1 MNESE
6 SNSNDIL
13 GYVISYTLSKKI
25 TCNKLPQIINI
36 EYVTTDD
43 DKFII
48 GFNIKFSKSSLKDC
62 MEDARIIADRI
73 SCLIAYETLQP
84 VDVNFSGHAGIPKP
98 GKTARVSKSLTLKWN
113 IRGREPTI
121 SLTNPDVAGV
131 LRLDEA
137 EHHCLQLFRSAILH
151 FNNGS
156 KVEALKELFAIIEYD
171 KDFPD
176 HDKYYGL
183 RQIFSHRPRNHKNNM
198 SYEQG
203 TIEKFKRHFGK
214 EDFDYLKFEPENNV
228 IIVDINSSKTQER
241 LKKIVSDFINE
252 IKLYIPK
259 KLGMGES
266 S

>member
-13 GYVISYTLSKKI
+13 GYVISYSLSKKI
-25 TCNKLPQIINI
+25 AFNKLPEINNI

-43 DKFII
+43 DKYII
-48 GFNIKFSKSSLKDC
+48 GFNIKFSKLSLEDC
-62 MEDARIIADRI
+62 MKDARIIADRI

-84 VDVNFSGHAGIPKP
+84 IDVNFSGHAGIPKP

-113 IRGREPTI
+113 IRGKEPTI

-131 LRLDEA
+131 LKLDEA

-171 KDFPD
+171 KAFPN
-176 HDKYYGL
+176 HDKYNGL
-183 RQIFSHRPRNHKNNM
+183 RQIFSHRPRDNKEM
-198 SYEQG
+198 PYAEG
-203 TIEKFKRHFGK
+203 TIEKFTRFFGK

-228 IIVDINSSKTQER
+228 IIVDINSSKTQVR
-241 LKKIVSDFINE
+241 LKKIVTDFIGE
-252 IKLYIPK
+252 IKL
-259 KLGMGES
+259 
-266 S
+266 